1 MNTLDTIKSTVND
14 AEVLARKVWLAG
26 IGAYG
31 KSVDEMQGRYEQINT
46 EANKLFEDLVSKG
59 EKLESDAKVKFA
71 DTKGKIKASANIDQ
85 RVADVRAKLGLDKEE
100 SEDKIAE
107 LSAKVDALTDV
118 IAKLSAK

>member
-31 KSVDEMQGRYEQINT
+31 KSFDEVQGRYEQINT
-46 EANKLFEDLVSKG
+46 EAGKVFEDLVSKG
-59 EKLESDAKVKFA
+59 TKLEADAKVKFEEA
-71 DTKGKIKASANIDQ
+71 KGKIKSTAKIEE
-85 RVADVRAKLGLDKEE
+85 RVADVRTKLGLDKEE
-100 SEDKIAE
+100 GEDKIAE
-107 LSAKVDALTDV
+107 LSAKVDALTAV